1 MTTDK
6 IEVIE
11 GNKLIAEFEKVRSFK
26 NVASGIA
33 YSFAEGD
40 FRNKG
45 RKSMVFHPDQLQY
58 HTSWD
63 WLMHVYWKIGSI
75 NELSRYPNLRMMR
88 DKHPLFHTVQQFWEQ
103 AIDFIKWYNQHSNI

>member
-1 MTTDK
+1 MATDK

-11 GNKLIAEFEKVRSFK
+11 GNKLIAEFMSYD
-26 NVASGIA
+26 
-33 YSFAEGD
+33 YSMYKKWIDDEDAKKDRQIEVPLD
-40 FRNKG
+40 EE
-45 RKSMVFHPDQLQY
+45 DLEY

-103 AIDFIKWYNQHSNI
+103 AIDFIKWYNQHSKPQTI